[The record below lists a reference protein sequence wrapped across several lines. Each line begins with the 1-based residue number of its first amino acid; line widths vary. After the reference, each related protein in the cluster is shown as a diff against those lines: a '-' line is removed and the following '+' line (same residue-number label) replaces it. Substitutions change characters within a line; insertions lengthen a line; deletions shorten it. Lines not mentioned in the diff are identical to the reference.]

1 MRKALTKAIPLAMLG
16 IFILAIWYTAFRLY
30 THFGAMSFWVYQI
43 AVVIIFI
50 GSIAMFAITAKFP
63 NVFVRT
69 LYITAGYVV
78 MFLAYSGVLF
88 ALIHVALLVF
98 DISLLLS
105 GMVAVAVAFLIVLA
119 GAILGNMFIVRETE
133 IKIPRLTSEL
143 TIMQITDAHIGLL
156 YGQKYLSKIVAATNS
171 KAPDFVVITGD
182 LTETEAALKEGT
194 LDSLA
199 KLNAPTFFVEGN
211 HDNYTGIENVIK
223 IMGKQNVRVLHNE
236 VIETHGIQLI
246 GLDYLKAD
254 DETFEM
260 HSLENKHTV
269 KSVLAEIQLKDMPAV
284 LISHNP
290 TGVKYAAAAGVDLMV
305 SGHTHKGQIFPFSIF
320 AKLMFPFYGG
330 LYRHENTQVFV
341 SSGVGGIIARMR
353 LGSFNEINLLKLTGA
368 RR

>member
-1 MRKALTKAIPLAMLG
+1 MLG
-16 IFILAIWYTAFRLY
+16 IFIFFIWYTAFRLHI
-30 THFGAMSFWVYQI
+30 HFGAIPFWVYLI
-43 AVVIIFI
+43 AVVIIVNGASALFL
-50 GSIAMFAITAKFP
+50 ITARFP
-63 NVFVRT
+63 KPFIRI
-69 LYITAGYVV
+69 LYITGGYVV
-78 MFLAYSGVLF
+78 MFLAYLGVLF
-88 ALIHVALLVF
+88 ALIHMVSLVV
-98 DISLLLS
+98 DIPLLLS
-105 GMVAVAVAFLIVLA
+105 GTVAVAVAFLTVLI

-133 IKIPRLTSEL
+133 IKIPRLKNEL

-156 YGQKYLSKIVAATNS
+156 YGQKYLSKIVEATNN

-182 LTETEAALKEGT
+182 LTETKAALKEGV

-199 KLNAPTFFVEGN
+199 KLNSPTFFVEGN

-254 DETFEM
+254 DETFDM
-260 HSLENKHTV
+260 HPSANKNTV
-269 KSVLAEIQLKDMPAV
+269 KSVLAEMQLQDMPTV

-290 TGVKYAAAAGVDLMV
+290 TGAKYAAAAGVDLMV
-305 SGHTHKGQIFPFSIF
+305 SGHTHRGQIFPFSIF
-320 AKLMFPFYGG
+320 AKLLFPFYGG

-353 LGSFNEINLLKLTGA
+353 LGSFNEINLLKLV
-368 RR
+368 REE